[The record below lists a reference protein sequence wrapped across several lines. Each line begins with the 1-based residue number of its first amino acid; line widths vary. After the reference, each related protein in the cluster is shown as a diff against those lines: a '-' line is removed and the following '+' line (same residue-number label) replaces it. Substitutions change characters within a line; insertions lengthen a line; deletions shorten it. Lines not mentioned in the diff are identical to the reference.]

1 LWLKNK
7 TIRKRRVDL
16 KMGFKGMGGMGN
28 MNQMLK
34 QAQKLQEEMARTQ
47 EEVKTRTVEATAG
60 GGAVRVVVS
69 GNMELLELS
78 IKPEAVDPED
88 VEMLED
94 LVKAAVNE
102 GLRKAQEMVS
112 AELSKLTGGLKIPG
126 LF

>member
-1 LWLKNK
+1 
-7 TIRKRRVDL
+7 
-16 KMGFKGMGGMGN
+16 MAFKGGMGN

-34 QAQKLQEEMARTQ
+34 QAQKLQAEMAKAQ
-47 EEVKTRTVEATAG
+47 EELKTRTVEASAG
-60 GGAVRVVVS
+60 GGAVQVVVN
-69 GNMELLELS
+69 GKNEIVELK

-102 GLRKAQEMVS
+102 GLRKIEELTSSEM
-112 AELSKLTGGLKIPG
+112 SKLTSGLRIPG

>member
-1 LWLKNK
+1 
-7 TIRKRRVDL
+7 
-16 KMGFKGMGGMGN
+16 MSFKGGMGGGN

-34 QAQKLQEEMARTQ
+34 QAQKLQENMARAQ
-47 EEVKTRTVEATAG
+47 EELQTRTVEASAG
-60 GGAVRVVVS
+60 GGVVQVVVS
-69 GNMELLELS
+69 GKMELEGLT

-94 LVKAAVNE
+94 MVKAAVNE

-112 AELSKLTGGLKIPG
+112 TEMGKLTGGLKIPG

>member
-1 LWLKNK
+1 MSFKN
-7 TIRKRRVDL
+7 
-16 KMGFKGMGGMGN
+16 MGGGGMGN

-34 QAQKLQEEMARTQ
+34 QAQKLQEEMAKTQ
-47 EEVKTRTVEATAG
+47 ELLKTKTVEATAG
-60 GGAVRVVVS
+60 GGAVQVVVS
-69 GNMELLELS
+69 GKLELEEIK

-102 GLRKAQEMVS
+102 GLRKAQEMMS
-112 AELSKLTGGLKIPG
+112 SEMGKLTGGLKIPG

>member
-1 LWLKNK
+1 
-7 TIRKRRVDL
+7 
-16 KMGFKGMGGMGN
+16 MAFKGMGGMGNMGN

-34 QAQKLQEEMARTQ
+34 QAQKLQEDMAKTQ
-47 EEVKTRTVEATAG
+47 EELQNKTIDASSG
-60 GGAVRVVVS
+60 GGAVQVIVS
-69 GNMELLELS
+69 GKMELVELK

-112 AELSKLTGGLKIPG
+112 TEMGKLTGGLKIPG

>member
-1 LWLKNK
+1 
-7 TIRKRRVDL
+7 
-16 KMGFKGMGGMGN
+16 MGFKNMGGGGMGN

-34 QAQKLQEEMARTQ
+34 QAQKLQEEMAKTQ
-47 EEVKTRTVEATAG
+47 EQLKTKTVEATVG
-60 GGAVRVVVS
+60 GGAIQVVVS
-69 GNMELLELS
+69 GKLELEEIK

-102 GLRKAQEMVS
+102 GLRKAQEMMS
-112 AELSKLTGGLKIPG
+112 SEMGKLTGGLKLPG